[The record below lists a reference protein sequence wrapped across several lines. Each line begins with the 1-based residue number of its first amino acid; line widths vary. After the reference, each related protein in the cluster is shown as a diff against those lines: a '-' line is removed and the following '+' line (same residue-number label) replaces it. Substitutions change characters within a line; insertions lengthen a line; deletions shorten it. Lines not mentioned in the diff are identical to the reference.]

1 MALPL
6 FAVNQSVESQ
16 AGGIARYVWL
26 QMVGRRGLFRMVSCL
41 SLFTVFCAGAPG
53 QTSSTVGE
61 FWPLANVY
69 TQLQP
74 KTSLLLYGGKDKGE
88 DFTYDE
94 WKVGGLLNLQLKPIL
109 TPHLPDIDINKEQHL
124 VLGAGYQYSETIQ
137 SGSPSHENRMI
148 AQVTP
153 QHRPAKGFFL
163 ADRNRVEFRWVN
175 GKYST
180 RYRNLLTVERSFQAQ
195 GVRVVP
201 YASGELFYDSQTHSW
216 NENRYAFGMQLPYK
230 RIFMLDNY
238 YQRQNCTCSP
248 NHENIW
254 GLTLNFFFRN
264 TR

>member
-1 MALPL
+1 
-6 FAVNQSVESQ
+6 
-16 AGGIARYVWL
+16 
-26 QMVGRRGLFRMVSCL
+26 MVSCL
-41 SLFTVFCAGAPG
+41 SLFTVFCASASG

-148 AQVTP
+148 AQLTP
-153 QHRPAKGFFL
+153 QHRPAAGFFL

-180 RYRNLLTVERSFQAQ
+180 RYRNLLTVERGFQAQ
-195 GVRVVP
+195 GVRLFPTPRANCSTMAKPTHGTKIGMLLACSCHTNGFSCWTITTNARTAPAVP
-201 YASGELFYDSQTHSW
+201 TMRTSG
-216 NENRYAFGMQLPYK
+216 G
-230 RIFMLDNY
+230 
-238 YQRQNCTCSP
+238 
-248 NHENIW
+248 
-254 GLTLNFFFRN
+254 
-264 TR
+264 